1 MKNKIVLLTIIIMI
15 LGFHIVSAL
24 EIDSYK
30 ITATPETSATATAVD
45 NIIELIIKNDKTT
58 AVAAGSLTFALDAE
72 IEAIR
77 DSYGSIEY
85 TETNLE
91 NSKKISFTFTIP
103 INAGESRILT
113 VQTKTHNIVEKEGYF
128 EYLLVVVPP
137 KEIPSFV
144 HILKLNKDVELKS
157 TTAGTV
163 IVPDATI
170 TETDEYTIIEWDAS
184 LVKDQ
189 PIVFLARF
197 SEDVGIN
204 YWKWFGIFVILIAI
218 GVAAGVLGSKL
229 HHHRKQRKALKATNI
244 LNEREKAVLDIIIK
258 NPNIRQY
265 EVVKQLGYTKSN
277 MSKIMKRLEFRGL
290 IQIKKEGKVRIL
302 NVGETL
308 KKQL

>member
-1 MKNKIVLLTIIIMI
+1 MKNKIIILTILII
-15 LGFHIVSAL
+15 LFGFQIVSAL
-24 EIDSYK
+24 EIQAYK

-45 NIIELIIKNDKTT
+45 NIIELTIKNDNTIP
-58 AVAAGSLTFALDAE
+58 VATGSLTFALDAE

-85 TETNLE
+85 AETDLE
-91 NSKKISFTFTIP
+91 DSKKISFTFTIP
-103 INAGESRILT
+103 INPGESRILT

-137 KEIPSFV
+137 KEIPSFI
-144 HILKLNKDVELKS
+144 HILKLNKDVVLKS
-157 TTAGTV
+157 TTAGTI

-184 LVKDQ
+184 LEKDK
-189 PIVFLARF
+189 PTVFLVRF
-197 SEDVGIN
+197 SEDIGIN
-204 YWKWFGIFVILIAI
+204 YWKWFGIIVILIAI
-218 GVAAGVLGSKL
+218 GVLGGVTGSRVY
-229 HHHRKQRKALKATNI
+229 HHRKQKKALKATNI
-244 LNEREKAVLDIIIK
+244 LNEREKAVLNIIIK
-258 NPNIRQY
+258 NPDIRQY

-290 IQIKKEGKVRIL
+290 IQVKKEGKVRIL